1 MQGLWFVKP
10 WLARILLRLTLF
22 CTASLVI
29 LLCLWIKMLLPT
41 VHLSSELDQKI
52 FSIPCY
58 MTIQLCLRKD
68 IAAFAFDVGFIWW
81 GMSYM
86 VIGEVT
92 LGVLSIKWDHIMY
105 HWKQIWLN
113 IRVSLSRKG
122 HLSGASQERRF
133 PQIFGHPSFKWHGKY
148 DYNYS
153 TFYEVPYGDWW
164 TLLI

>member
-1 MQGLWFVKP
+1 VQTSWSHMSKFFRVPNSPPPPLRLEHPILTISEPCPTLQMQGLWFVKP

-92 LGVLSIKWDHIMY
+92 LGCTEYQMRSH
-105 HWKQIWLN
+105 N
-113 IRVSLSRKG
+113 VSLKT
-122 HLSGASQERRF
+122 
-133 PQIFGHPSFKWHGKY
+133 
-148 DYNYS
+148 D
-153 TFYEVPYGDWW
+153 
-164 TLLI
+164 LIEH